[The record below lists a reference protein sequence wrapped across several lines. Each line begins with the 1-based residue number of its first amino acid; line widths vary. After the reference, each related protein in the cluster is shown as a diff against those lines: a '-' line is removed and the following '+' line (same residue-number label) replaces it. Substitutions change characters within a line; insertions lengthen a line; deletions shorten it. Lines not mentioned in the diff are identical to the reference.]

1 MAQAGYTSVNLYY
14 SSTTTNV
21 PLAANMGAGE
31 LALNTAD
38 GKLFYKNSSGVVS
51 VLAGAGAST
60 TYVDYTPQTAP
71 TYTQGRVWY
80 DSTYEALSYYNAITG
95 NPVHTGLEIQLK
107 VYNNTGSTIAKGA
120 AVYLS
125 GGASGTTPY
134 VSLAIGTS
142 AAASN
147 VLGLASAAITTG
159 TAGYV
164 TTIGLFD
171 GFNTS
176 TFTAGDTLYLS
187 ASSAGALTTTAPT
200 APNYAVR
207 VGFVA
212 YANASGRV
220 YIAKTNNYTAV
231 ASLIGTVPTANGGT
245 NLSSFTSGGAMY
257 ATSTSVLTTG
267 TLPNTAGGTGQSSA
281 FNQYG
286 VTYANSTTT
295 LATTASG
302 TSTQVL
308 HGNASG
314 APTWGA
320 VSLTA
325 DITGTLAAT
334 NGGTGQSTYTVGD
347 ILYASST
354 SALSKLGLGT
364 ANQILAVNSGGTGLQ
379 WTSAAASGV
388 SSISFGTTGLTP
400 SGTGTGAITVAGT
413 LATTNGGTGLI
424 SFNANGAVYA
434 SSSSALTTGTLPTN
448 GGGTGLSSFT
458 TNGAVYATSSSA
470 LATGTLPTAS
480 GGTGLITY
488 TAGDLVYSSAT
499 NTLGKLNI
507 GTAGYA
513 LVSSGTAPAWVAQY
527 SSITFIIDGG
537 GAAITTGIKGDLT
550 IPFNCTIT
558 EWTILADQSGS
569 IVVDVW
575 KDVYA
580 NYPPTVADT
589 ITASAKPT
597 VTSSIKNQS
606 STLTGW
612 TTTITSGDTLRFN
625 VDSVATIQRI
635 TISLKVYRT

>member
-14 SSTTTNV
+14 SSTATNV

-38 GKLFYKNSSGVVS
+38 GKLFYK
-51 VLAGAGAST
+51 
-60 TYVDYTPQTAP
+60 
-71 TYTQGRVWY
+71 
-80 DSTYEALSYYNAITG
+80 
-95 NPVHTGLEIQLK
+95 
-107 VYNNTGSTIAKGA
+107 
-120 AVYLS
+120 
-125 GGASGTTPY
+125 
-134 VSLAIGTS
+134 
-142 AAASN
+142 
-147 VLGLASAAITTG
+147 
-159 TAGYV
+159 
-164 TTIGLFD
+164 
-171 GFNTS
+171 
-176 TFTAGDTLYLS
+176 
-187 ASSAGALTTTAPT
+187 SSAGVVTLLVQSGVGSVTTFSAGSTGFTPSTAT
-200 APNYAVR
+200 SGAV
-207 VGFVA
+207 
-212 YANASGRV
+212 
-220 YIAKTNNYTAV
+220 T
-231 ASLIGTVPTANGGT
+231 LGGT
-245 NLSSFTSGGAMY
+245 LASS
-257 ATSTSVLTTG
+257 
-267 TLPNTAGGTGQSSA
+267 NGGTGQSAA
-281 FNQYG
+281 FTQYG
-286 VTYANSTTT
+286 ITYASTTT
-295 LATTASG
+295 ALATTAAG
-302 TSTQVL
+302 TSTTVL

-314 APTWGA
+314 APTFGA

-325 DITGTLAAT
+325 DVSGTLPIANGGTNSTATPTAGGIGYGTGSALAYTAVGTAGQALISAAGSAPAFGT
-334 NGGTGQSTYTVGD
+334 LGVAGGGTGQTAYSIGD
-347 ILYASST
+347 ILYASSS

-364 ANQILAVNSGGTGLQ
+364 ANQVLAVNSGGTGLT

-400 SGTGTGAITVAGT
+400 SGTGTGAVTVAGT

-434 SSSSALTTGTLPTN
+434 SSSSALTTGTLPTT

-513 LVSSGTAPAWVAQY
+513 LVSTGTAPSWVAQY